1 MNVLHKL
8 EDFLDKIT
16 PKVEVTGNSKRKFN
30 PDEFHDLMNQLI
42 SDYDF
47 TLRSRNDETLIYI
60 LNVSGRMM
68 GELSQAKVLFGK
80 EPTPEM
86 YSSSK
91 SRFEC
96 RLMENG
102 IIEINSFE
110 HLAGFNKKVRE
121 AFREVLS
128 RRLENLLEWIDKEEK
143 NDIEVEETS

>member
-1 MNVLHKL
+1 MNFLHKL
-8 EDFLDKIT
+8 EDYIDKIT

-60 LNVSGRMM
+60 LNVSGKTM
-68 GELSQAKVLFGK
+68 GELSQVKVLFGK

-102 IIEINSFE
+102 TIGIRSFE
-110 HLAGFNKKVRE
+110 HMLGLKKVRE

-128 RRLENLLEWIDKEEK
+128 RRLENLLEWIDKEDK
-143 NDIEVEETS
+143 NDVVVEETS